1 MKYLLRYLRPY
12 LKETI
17 LAPALKMT
25 EALIDLFVPL
35 VIAGIIDIGI
45 GGNDRGYIIKMSL
58 LLVLLA
64 AVGLAI
70 SITAQYFAAK
80 ASVCFS
86 SKIRSELFKHIQ
98 SLSYTQLDTLGQD
111 TLITRMTSDVNQVQ
125 NGLNLALRL
134 LLRSPFIVFGAMIMA
149 FFIDVKSALIFA
161 VVIPVLSLIVF
172 GIMRITSP
180 MYKKVQGRLD
190 RLLVAVRENLTGVR
204 VLRAFR
210 KEKDE
215 IKNFGSANDS
225 LVGIQKRSG
234 LISAL
239 TNPLTYVVINLGTV
253 ALIYTGALRVD
264 SGDLTQGQ
272 VVALYNYIAQILI
285 ELVKLANLIVSITK
299 ALACADR
306 ISDILNEHEPST
318 EAPAASQAAS
328 APAEKGIISFND
340 VSFTYRG
347 AGAESLS
354 HVTFRVGR
362 GETVGIIGGTGSG
375 KSTLADLMAGFYK
388 PTEGTV
394 FINGQNI
401 DSYGK
406 KQLLDIIG
414 TVPQKSVLFRGTIRD
429 NMRYAKE
436 DATDQEINDA
446 LKTAQAIDFVGSG
459 DDALDAVV
467 EQGGRNFSGGQ
478 RQRLAIARTLVKKPE
493 VLILDDSSSALD
505 YATDAALRAAIK
517 DSCEGMTVIIVSQ
530 RAAGIMHADR
540 ILVMDDGMLTGCG
553 THGELLET
561 CGVYRDI
568 FYSQF
573 PEKRSV
579 REVTA

>member
-86 SKIRSELFKHIQ
+86 SKIRSELFRHIQ

-180 MYKKVQGRLD
+180 MYKRVQGRLD

-215 IKNFGSANDS
+215 VKNFESANDS

-328 APAEKGIISFND
+328 SPAENGVISFND

-354 HVTFRVGR
+354 HVSFNIGR

-388 PTEGTV
+388 PTQGTV
-394 FINGQNI
+394 FINGLNI
-401 DSYGK
+401 DSYDK

-414 TVPQKSVLFRGTIRD
+414 VVPQKSVLFRGTIRD

-436 DATDQEINDA
+436 NATDEEINDA
-446 LKTAQAIDFVGSG
+446 LKTAQAFGFVYTG
-459 DDALDAVV
+459 DNALDAAV

-478 RQRLAIARTLVKKPE
+478 RQRLAIARTLVKKPD

-505 YATDAALRAAIK
+505 YATDAALRAALK
-517 DSCEGMTVIIVSQ
+517 ESLKGMTVIIVSQ

-540 ILVMDDGMLTGCG
+540 ILVMDDGLLKGCG
-553 THGELLET
+553 THEELLET